1 MFPVDGCA
9 ELCWAGIVR
18 HGARN
23 WGCVNYAYRDI
34 PSGEWSF
41 FFTFPA
47 LIMFDPIFRR
57 YYGAIVPSL
66 FSIIHGFGF
75 CIMNSILGGQV
86 LGSLAPIGER

>member
-1 MFPVDGCA
+1 MGPETGVA
-9 ELCWAGIVR
+9 STMRIAIYLR
-18 HGARN
+18 
-23 WGCVNYAYRDI
+23 VN
-34 PSGEWSF
+34 GHF